1 LNELLEKTSSAS
13 PYEVPSLGLKRDSNH
28 AHTAQDVEPFSG
40 AQPFKEH
47 LLEQMEYAGAARSI
61 PEPTDVRF
69 LELERLESTN
79 LHAVVTGEMLMRE
92 RWCLIRC
99 GRWA

>member
-1 LNELLEKTSSAS
+1 
-13 PYEVPSLGLKRDSNH
+13 
-28 AHTAQDVEPFSG
+28 
-40 AQPFKEH
+40 
-47 LLEQMEYAGAARSI
+47 MEYAGAARSI